1 MELDAARSQKGA
13 YALGL
18 LRRACAIWR
27 WCLVHRPSWWPE
39 GIVLQEQTP
48 EKKGNINNTFRSI
61 NKLPQFNLFP
71 YQSPLTCST
80 VSVSAVETKW
90 VLVNLS
96 HTPSPRSLM

>member
-1 MELDAARSQKGA
+1 MKTSSTEGFVETNRMELDAARSQKGA

-48 EKKGNINNTFRSI
+48 EKNEI
-61 NKLPQFNLFP
+61 
-71 YQSPLTCST
+71 
-80 VSVSAVETKW
+80 
-90 VLVNLS
+90 
-96 HTPSPRSLM
+96 